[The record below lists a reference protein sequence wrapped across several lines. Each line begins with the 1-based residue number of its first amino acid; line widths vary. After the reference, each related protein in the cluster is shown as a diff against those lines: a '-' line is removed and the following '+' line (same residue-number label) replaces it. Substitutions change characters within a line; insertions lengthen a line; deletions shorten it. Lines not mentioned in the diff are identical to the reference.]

1 MVIGYSN
8 FQTDFPP
15 LPLRTIKILL
25 SPDNQDT
32 QNLIQRA
39 KNRFAEISFNKA
51 DSSGE
56 NREPDEIKYKSFSGL
71 IVEQVCFE
79 VLKRKNTNPN
89 IIVELDKSNTPIEQI
104 DLRIKKEWKN
114 SCGQKE
120 VQEKTIEVWA
130 SFPWYIEN
138 AINKNF
144 DVIGPYQNP
153 IKGESE
159 IEKDFY
165 LRFFY
170 ELDYSLEQYIVYEN
184 QKKHYSK
191 TSTNLLKRVYFDE
204 DLRLKKD
211 LIIYFVGGATKEM
224 MADKSIAYLG
234 RMESENFNQNKNA
247 LYKNIRIRNSLD
259 SIAILRLMFGI
270 HDCWKLKNN
279 TII

>member
-1 MVIGYSN
+1 MKIGYFN
-8 FQTDFPP
+8 FQTDSPP
-15 LPLRTIKILL
+15 LPFRTIRILL

-32 QNLIQRA
+32 QDLIQRA
-39 KNRFAEISFNKA
+39 KNRLAEISFNKA

-56 NREPDEIKYKSFSGL
+56 NREPDEMKYKSLSGL

-79 VLKRKNTNPN
+79 ILKRKNTSPN

-114 SCGQKE
+114 SYEQKE
-120 VQEKTIEVWA
+120 VQEKTIEVRA
-130 SFPWYIEN
+130 SFPRYIKS

-170 ELDYSLEQYIVYEN
+170 ELDYSLKQYVIYEN
-184 QKKHYSK
+184 QKVHYSK
-191 TSTNLLKRVYFDE
+191 TSTNLLKKVYFDE

-211 LIIYFVGGATKEM
+211 LAIYFVGGATKEM
-224 MADKSIAYLG
+224 MADQSIAYLG
-234 RMESENFNQNKNA
+234 KMKSENFNQNENA
-247 LYKNIRIRNSLD
+247 LYKNIKIKNSLD

-270 HDCWKLKNN
+270 HND
-279 TII
+279 